1 MSATESLD
9 LAVLR
14 ALVGEARVS
23 LDSARLLLDE
33 ARATAEDIA
42 DETLRGVWVL
52 LETRIRARRELD
64 AASIMASVKGQPMR
78 EVVASVLAA
87 PALGVLAERLAL
99 VRERAVRARALEAL
113 RRATVALQAGSPVSE
128 VATLARAVAP
138 ILDGVQGRVRETRGD
153 TMAILDAAASAWT
166 DGRRQSLPTGW
177 HTLDAEWR
185 LVPSLHVV
193 GAHPGV
199 GKSAFVAGLVR
210 MWTRAKVKVG
220 VLAYE
225 DDAVDMQR
233 RILACDACLSLAQM
247 QGDAPVD
254 GSEMSLVEDA
264 TRARIELEPYLL
276 ADDAYGGT
284 IADAIA
290 SAREMHARGARVIVL
305 DNMSCVRLDGSDD
318 RHLELEQALLQL
330 RAVATSL
337 KVPIIVVGH
346 LKRGMSDGDELT
358 KRPKLTDFAGAAAWE
373 RTCRSAL
380 GLWWDNNEVAMKVLK
395 QTNGVSGGE
404 FTLEVRQSAATV
416 VGVTRREVEVRNV
429 TANGRYSR
437 G

>member
-1 MSATESLD
+1 MSTTETLD
-9 LAVLR
+9 VAVLR

-33 ARATAEDIA
+33 ARASASDLEDDA
-42 DETLRGVWVL
+42 LRGLWAVI
-52 LETRIRARRELD
+52 EARIRSRTELD
-64 AASIMASVKGQPMR
+64 TASLMAGAQGGPQRALMASILASP
-78 EVVASVLAA
+78 
-87 PALGVLAERLAL
+87 PLGVLTERLAL
-99 VRERAVRARALEAL
+99 LRERAVRARALEAL
-113 RRATVALQAGSPVSE
+113 RRAAMALQAGRPVAE
-128 VATLARAVAP
+128 VAALAREVP
-138 ILDGVQGRVRETRGD
+138 GILDGVKGRVRETRGD

-177 HTLDAEWR
+177 HVLDADWR

-210 MWTRAKVKVG
+210 QWTRAHVKVG

-225 DDAVDMQR
+225 DDAVDLQR
-233 RILACDACLSLAQM
+233 RILACDACLSLAQL

-254 GSEMSLVEDA
+254 GREMATVEDA
-264 TRARIELEPYLL
+264 TRARIELEQYLL

-284 IADAIA
+284 ISDAIA

-330 RAVATSL
+330 RSVATQL

-380 GLWWDNNEVAMKVLK
+380 GMWWENNEVCMRVLK

-404 FTLEVRQSAATV
+404 FTLEVRQTAATV
-416 VGVTRREVEVRNV
+416 VGVERREVEVRNV
-429 TANGRYSR
+429 KANGRYSR
-437 G
+437 E

>member
-1 MSATESLD
+1 MSAETLD
-9 LAVLR
+9 LATLR

-33 ARATAEDIA
+33 ARATASDLEPGP
-42 DETLRGVWVL
+42 LRDLWAVL
-52 LETRIRARRELD
+52 EARVRGRRELD
-64 AASIMASVKGQPMR
+64 TPSVLAGVTGRAER
-78 EVVASVLAA
+78 ELWASVLTQ

-99 VRERAVRARALEAL
+99 LRERAVRARALEGL
-113 RRATVALQAGSPVSE
+113 RRAAVALQAGAPVAE
-128 VATLARAVAP
+128 VAAMAREVP
-138 ILDGVQGRVRETRGD
+138 GILDGAKGRVRETRGD
-153 TMAILDAAASAWT
+153 TMAILDAAANAWT
-166 DGRRQSLPTGW
+166 EGRRQSLPTGW
-177 HTLDAEWR
+177 GELDAAWR

-210 MWTRAKVKVG
+210 QWTRAHVKVG

-254 GSEMSLVEDA
+254 PREMAAVEDA
-264 TRARIELEPYLL
+264 TRRRMELEQYLL
-276 ADDAYGGT
+276 ADDAQGGT
-284 IADAIA
+284 INDAVA

-305 DNMSCVRLDGSDD
+305 DNMSCVRLDGADE
-318 RHLELEQALLQL
+318 RHLELEGALLRL
-330 RAVATSL
+330 RSVATSL
-337 KVPIIVVGH
+337 KVPVIVVGH
-346 LKRGMSDGDELT
+346 LKRGQTDGDELT

-380 GLWWDNNEVAMKVLK
+380 GMWWDNNEVVMRVLK
-395 QTNGVSGGE
+395 QTNGVVGGE
-404 FTLEVRQSAATV
+404 FVLEVRQSSATV
-416 VGVTRREVEVRNV
+416 VGVTRREVELKVVGSRY
-429 TANGRYSR
+429 GR
-437 G
+437 